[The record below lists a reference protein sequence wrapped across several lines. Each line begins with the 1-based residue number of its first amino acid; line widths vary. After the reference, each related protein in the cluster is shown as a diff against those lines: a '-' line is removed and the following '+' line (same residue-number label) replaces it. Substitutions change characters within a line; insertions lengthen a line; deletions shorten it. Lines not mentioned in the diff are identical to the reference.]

1 MTVLVRT
8 TQGKETSVVF
18 YILYRRQQMNKKFCA
33 VDVVVLKAINTL
45 FPNFEYSLKSP
56 CIFA

>member
-18 YILYRRQQMNKKFCA
+18 SILYRRQQMNKKFCA
-33 VDVVVLKAINTL
+33 VDVVVLKPINTL
-45 FPNFEYSLKSP
+45 FANFEYSLKSP